1 MKKIFAMVFAVLAVA
16 ATAQERKV
24 GDEFGDGIINFKVLS
39 LSPAEVEIAR
49 SPNAQGVVNIP
60 AEIEDYG
67 VVYKVVRIGD
77 EAFSLRKDENP
88 YITGAVIP
96 EGIRE
101 IGWQAFAGCRY
112 VKEWHFPSTLE
123 KVGNSAFYCWNDKP
137 SKLQELWCDAV
148 VPPTCGDMV
157 FGSRFNAHDGVDRN
171 IPLHVPEGSVQAYRA
186 ANGWEYFNII
196 SDGVEESIIDEV
208 IVPVDIDGNPTDG
221 SGDSGSDQEGSQQ
234 GLDNAKVV
242 EKAHKVIIDGQLR
255 IVRGDKVF
263 DATGKEL

>member
-24 GDEFGDGIINFKVLS
+24 GDEFGDGILNFKVLS

-49 SPNAQGVVNIP
+49 SPNATGVVNIP

-101 IGWQAFAGCRY
+101 IGWQAFMGCRY
-112 VKEWHFPSTLE
+112 VKSWHFPSTLE
-123 KVGNSAFYCWNDKP
+123 KIGNSAFYCYNDKP
-137 SKLQELWCDAV
+137 SKLQEVRCDAI
-148 VPPTCGDMV
+148 VPPACGEMV
-157 FGSRFNAHDGVDRN
+157 FGSRFNAKDGNSRD
-171 IPLHVPEGSVQAYRA
+171 IPLYVPVGTVQAYRA
-186 ANGWEYFNII
+186 EKQWDVFNLII
-196 SDGVEESIIDEV
+196 DVEGQESSTVDEQHYNSDPDAEES
-208 IVPVDIDGNPTDG
+208 G
-221 SGDSGSDQEGSQQ
+221 SGSEEESSQQ
-234 GLDNAKVV
+234 GLSDIQVV

>member
-1 MKKIFAMVFAVLAVA
+1 
-16 ATAQERKV
+16 
-24 GDEFGDGIINFKVLS
+24 
-39 LSPAEVEIAR
+39 
-49 SPNAQGVVNIP
+49 
-60 AEIEDYG
+60 
-67 VVYKVVRIGD
+67 
-77 EAFSLRKDENP
+77 
-88 YITGAVIP
+88 
-96 EGIRE
+96 
-101 IGWQAFAGCRY
+101 
-112 VKEWHFPSTLE
+112 
-123 KVGNSAFYCWNDKP
+123 
-137 SKLQELWCDAV
+137 
-148 VPPTCGDMV
+148 MV
-157 FGSRFNAHDGVDRN
+157 FGSRFNAKDGVDRN